1 MRNATKKE
9 HKDTRVIIIVAMDI
23 VVVETTI
30 KRYEKW
36 IGKIGVDKTTV
47 VEKVVVQIVQMSKVT
62 IVKNIDTMQRISMLR
77 RNRKKMKF

>member
-30 KRYEKW
+30 KRYEK
-36 IGKIGVDKTTV
+36 
-47 VEKVVVQIVQMSKVT
+47 
-62 IVKNIDTMQRISMLR
+62 
-77 RNRKKMKF
+77 